1 MRVALWLLWLAI
13 VLTGV
18 PWAALSPGAGRSPCQ
33 QGLCR
38 CETCAHHK
46 SCCRHRT
53 DAPMLQTSC
62 TCDQSP
68 TLYVS
73 PLPLVALTAGVI
85 VPYLVYHQPR
95 VPESERL
102 QSFTLCPNPQPPR
115 IA

>member
-1 MRVALWLLWLAI
+1 
-13 VLTGV
+13 
-18 PWAALSPGAGRSPCQ
+18 
-33 QGLCR
+33 
-38 CETCAHHK
+38 
-46 SCCRHRT
+46 
-53 DAPMLQTSC
+53 MLQTSC